1 MRAIILSFILM
12 VLGLVLS
19 ATAQEDDILALF
31 SFENGDPE
39 DTKGNNDAL
48 TLFGDPKPVPGK
60 VGGALYFDGEDDF
73 IELSK
78 QDATKAEFT
87 HPAFQE
93 ITVTMLFKADDVE
106 GEHTMYE
113 EGAHLNGIIIAIME
127 KELRLGAM
135 DNSQQFTIAA
145 PFEDTS
151 DWHHAAGV
159 FDNGR
164 IFLYLD
170 GQKVADGETPY
181 EQITEHGDE
190 AGIAATADGDAFG
203 VTGTNPGP
211 PKKFFKGILDEV
223 TIYTRAL
230 TAVEIQRLAGA
241 LSVEQDQS
249 FSTTWGNIKA
259 DYTFIME

>member
-1 MRAIILSFILM
+1 MKVMLTSIIVAL
-12 VLGLVLS
+12 VLVLS
-19 ATAQEDDILALF
+19 AVSQEADILAVF

-39 DTKGNNDAL
+39 DTKGNNDDL
-48 TLFGDPKPVPGK
+48 TLYGEPKSVSGK
-60 VGGALYFDGEDDF
+60 VGEALYFDGEDDF

-78 QDATKAEFT
+78 QDETKAKFT
-87 HPAFQE
+87 HPAFQAR
-93 ITVTMLFKADDVE
+93 TVTMFFKADDVE
-106 GEHTMYE
+106 GEHTLFE

-127 KELRLGAM
+127 KELRLGTM
-135 DNSQQFTIAA
+135 DNSQQFTIAV

-151 DWHHAAGV
+151 DWHHVVGV
-159 FDNGR
+159 FDNGKV
-164 IFLYLD
+164 FLYLD

-181 EQITEHGDE
+181 KQITEHGDE

-230 TAVEIQRLAGA
+230 TAAEVQKLAAA
-241 LSVEQDQS
+241 LSVESEQS
-249 FSTTWGNIKA
+249 LSTMWGDIKTN
-259 DYTFIME
+259 Y